1 MFDFLKKKIG
11 GFIDGLTKKKEGQPE
26 DETKKLE
33 PKKIEDKKPET
44 KKEPEKQKIQV
55 KEEPVLETKIEIP
68 SKKHIKKTEDKKAEI
83 KRIPEIKIEKK
94 IEKEELILEKKPE
107 IKKIQKPEPIE
118 TVPEIKKPEPKKE
131 AEVKKAHEKKPII
144 ETKPIEQKI
153 ERLEPVPEIKIQE
166 TKKPEPKIPKTEP
179 EIEQAPKKERIKL
192 GIISTVKSIISR
204 DIEITEN
211 DVKQMLDDF
220 ELELLEADVEMSVA
234 ESIRIELN
242 EKIVGAKVPKG
253 KLQSFVSDSIK
264 SVLIGVLTNEKAFDM
279 VEKIEKADKPVKI
292 MLIGINGAGKTTTIA
307 KIARLL
313 MDNKKK
319 VVFAAADTFRA
330 AAIEQ
335 MGIHAERL
343 GVKMI
348 KREYGSDPTSV
359 AYDAVNYAKAHEM
372 DVVLIDTAGRQDTN
386 ISLINEVKKMSRVI
400 QPDLKIYIGESI
412 AGNAIIEQ
420 ISTFNKEMGID
431 AVILTKLDC
440 DPKGGTMLSIN
451 KATGIPIIYIGT
463 GQKYEDLEK
472 FDPEKIVDNIIS

>member
-11 GFIDGLTKKKEGQPE
+11 GFIEGLTKKKEEEKPPE
-26 DETKKLE
+26 EKEIPEVKEEPKIEIKKPEAKKETQKSAPKIETKLIVKKVEEKPLI
-33 PKKIEDKKPET
+33 KKIEPVIKKIEERSVVKKVEVP
-44 KKEPEKQKIQV
+44 KKEPEVKKVQENFEQKII
-55 KEEPVLETKIEIP
+55 ETK
-68 SKKHIKKTEDKKAEI
+68 TE
-83 KRIPEIKIEKK
+83 PKIE
-94 IEKEELILEKKPE
+94 
-107 IKKIQKPEPIE
+107 IQKPEPKPIE
-118 TVPEIKKPEPKKE
+118 QEIEKLEPIPEIKKEQETKKIEPKKE
-131 AEVKKAHEKKPII
+131 
-144 ETKPIEQKI
+144 
-153 ERLEPVPEIKIQE
+153 
-166 TKKPEPKIPKTEP
+166 
-179 EIEQAPKKERIKL
+179 KERIKL
-192 GIISTVKSIISR
+192 GIVSTVKSIISR

-211 DVKQMLDDF
+211 DVKQMLDEF
-220 ELELLEADVEMSVA
+220 ELELLEADVDIGVA
-234 ESIRIELN
+234 ESIRLELN

-253 KLQSFVSDSIK
+253 KLQSFVSGSIK
-264 SVLIGVLTNEKAFDM
+264 DVLVGVLKNEKTFDI
-279 VEKIEKADKPVKI
+279 VERVDQTDKPVKV

-307 KIARLL
+307 KVAKLL

-348 KREYGSDPTSV
+348 KRDYGSDPTSV
-359 AYDAVNYAKAHEM
+359 AYDAVNYAKAHAI

-386 ISLINEVKKMSRVI
+386 ISLINEVKKMSRII

-420 ISTFNKEMGID
+420 ISTFNKEIGID

-451 KATGIPIIYIGT
+451 KATGIPIIYVGV

-472 FDPEKIVDNIIS
+472 FDPEKIVDNIIG